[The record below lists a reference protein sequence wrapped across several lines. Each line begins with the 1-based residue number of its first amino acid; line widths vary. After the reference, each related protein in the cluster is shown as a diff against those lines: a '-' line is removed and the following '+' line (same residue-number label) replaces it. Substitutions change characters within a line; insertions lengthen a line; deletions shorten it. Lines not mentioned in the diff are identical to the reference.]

1 MSLSSSLVSVVIYSI
16 PDLNKISSFSVH
28 KVNNKPVKIGRKLFI
43 DKGKIILCFEGKVNI
58 GDIKTGQ
65 IEKSFSIHDIVLD
78 MTLINWMMAIF
89 FLFFPIVVSAIGN
102 LMELLFLKPKEK
114 GQKIKLFIVQAII
127 KELFLSMLIL
137 ANHQQ
142 KFSNLWMKLNNKE
155 NN

>member
-78 MTLINWMMAIF
+78 MTLYQ
-89 FLFFPIVVSAIGN
+89 LDDGT
-102 LMELLFLKPKEK
+102 
-114 GQKIKLFIVQAII
+114 
-127 KELFLSMLIL
+127 FLSVLSYSVVCHWKLDGTIISKTKGERTENKIIYCQGHNKGVISL
-137 ANHQQ
+137 YANLGQPST
-142 KFSNLWMKLNNKE
+142 KVLESMDE
-155 NN
+155 TE